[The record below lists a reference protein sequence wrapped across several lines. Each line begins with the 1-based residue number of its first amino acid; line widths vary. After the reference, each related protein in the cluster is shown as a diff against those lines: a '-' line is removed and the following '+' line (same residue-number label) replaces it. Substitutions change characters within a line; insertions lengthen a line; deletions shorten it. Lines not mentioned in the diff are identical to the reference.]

1 MRALLLLI
9 AAATLAAQQR
19 EEVRNPR
26 TSPADVAAGAKT
38 FRSHCSPCHGYDAE
52 GGLGPRLAGGHF
64 YHGSSDADL
73 LNNISNG
80 IPGTVMPGLFY
91 SEDRIWQVVAYIRSL
106 RASQLQPAGDPV
118 SGRAVFR
125 SKGCMQCHR
134 VSGEGGRF
142 GPDLTFIGESR
153 APGYLRQSIVDPS
166 AEVQPQYWV
175 ITCRY
180 PSGETSAG
188 FLMNEDTYTIQ
199 FIDME
204 GKLHSVAKS
213 DLKEFHTEKTSK
225 MPSYKDKLTPPQ
237 VDDLVAYLSSLRS
250 KAGME

>member
-9 AAATLAAQQR
+9 AAATIAAQQR
-19 EEVRNPR
+19 DEVRNLR

-91 SEDRIWQVVAYIRSL
+91 SEDRIWQIVAYIRSL

-118 SGRAVFR
+118 SGRAVFL
-125 SKGCMQCHR
+125 SKGCVQCHR
-134 VSGEGGRF
+134 VSGEGGRL

-175 ITCRY
+175 IMCRY

-204 GKLHSVAKS
+204 GKLHSVAKT

-225 MPSYKDKLTPPQ
+225 MPSYKDKLTPQ
-237 VDDLVAYLSSLRS
+237 QLDDLVAYLSSLRS
-250 KAGME
+250 KAGRE